1 MDSLLLHSLETGDEI
16 HRRQDSIVLTFK
28 GPRKVLSTS
37 RLNGGYRED
46 LTAVFNHNIN
56 SGLGLQTDIHSG
68 NYHEH
73 MTLVAK
79 ALGLNPQSTAGLL
92 TAAHMENAALK
103 TNSYDDLSVTAIV
116 TAGIDYNG
124 GRVGDPAGFYERRG
138 EVVSLT
144 PGTINILLAINAD
157 MPEETLVRALV
168 TCTEAKTAALQEL
181 MAGSC
186 YSNGLATGSGT
197 DGTVIIANSCSDL
210 KLYYAGKHSKL
221 GELIGLAV
229 KAAVREA
236 LFLETGLSPKS
247 QFSIL
252 KRFKRFGLEV
262 ESLWHTYRKYRN
274 DQTPSLSYAEFEQL
288 LTLVDRDENIV
299 VPSTLYIHL
308 LDQMNWGLISPSQAA
323 RAGRDIIVNVMA
335 SHGLSPGLDGL
346 SPELDDLSQGI
357 GFNNQ
362 EISDQNNPISI
373 MVENY
378 VQMILTLI
386 AHRRT
391 ELYKACCQTDQRYGD

>member
-79 ALGLNPQSTAGLL
+79 ALGLNPQNAAGLL

-116 TAGIDYNG
+116 TAGVDYNG
-124 GRVGDPAGFYERRG
+124 GRVGDPASFHERRG

-144 PGTINILLAINAD
+144 PGTINVFLAINAD
-157 MPEETLVRALV
+157 MPEETLARALV

-197 DGTVIIANSCSDL
+197 DGTIIIANSCSEQQL
-210 KLYYAGKHSKL
+210 FYAGKHSKL

-262 ESLWHTYRKYRN
+262 KSLWHAYRKYRK
-274 DQTPSLSYAEFEQL
+274 DRTPSLSYAEFEQL
-288 LTLVDRDENIV
+288 LTVLDRDENIV
-299 VPSTLYIHL
+299 VLTTLYIHL
-308 LDQMNWGLISPSQAA
+308 LDQMIWGLISPSQAA
-323 RAGRDIIVNVMA
+323 RAGQDIIVSIMA
-335 SHGLSPGLDGL
+335 SYGL
-346 SPELDDLSQGI
+346 SPELDGLSQKI
-357 GFNNQ
+357 GFYNQ
-362 EISDQNNPISI
+362 DTSDQNNYISVMI
-373 MVENY
+373 ENY

-386 AHRRT
+386 AFQRNG
-391 ELYKACCQTDQRYGD
+391 LYKACCQTDQRYGN